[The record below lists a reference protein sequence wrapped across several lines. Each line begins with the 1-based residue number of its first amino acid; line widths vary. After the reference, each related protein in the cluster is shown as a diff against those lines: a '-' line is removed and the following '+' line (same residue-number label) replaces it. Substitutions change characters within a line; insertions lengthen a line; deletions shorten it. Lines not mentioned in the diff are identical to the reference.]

1 MHVLNLYYLLSMLII
16 EEIVLQ
22 LRHQGERRHIVSIAN
37 DPFPI
42 DQHTHLRGTV
52 AYRRD
57 AGKAL
62 RKQVP
67 RSSHAE
73 WSPAADRPDPISLLE
88 EQNHTRLE
96 YLVPLR
102 FERMAASPFTF
113 LRGTAIVMAGDLAAT
128 PVSGIRVQMCGD
140 AHLNNFGIFA
150 TPERNQVFDLNDFDE
165 TLPGPWEWD
174 VKRLAASIV
183 IAGRNNGFP
192 REINRQA
199 VLNCIATY
207 RQRMWG
213 YGEMRHLDVWYA
225 RIDYATSLEAVSSSF
240 RWWVN
245 KQRNRAVRRTHVE
258 LVPKLTQEV
267 NGQIVIKPD
276 PPLITRLED
285 DELATLL
292 SALVE
297 EYRTTLREDRHVL
310 LSKYR
315 YVDVAHKVVGV
326 GSVGTRC
333 YVALLLGSDANDPL
347 FLQIKEARA
356 SVYERYLGRSAYANH
371 GERVVMGQ
379 RLMQASSG
387 IFLGWTRLRSIDY
400 YIRQLR
406 DMKLSVDISTL
417 SEGGFI
423 EYCKFCG
430 WALARAHAR
439 SGDPA
444 MISGYL
450 GQKDVFDQAI
460 AAFAESYADQTE
472 RDHAALVAYVKASQA
487 SVLN

>member
-1 MHVLNLYYLLSMLII
+1 MSTTDDPIQLDEHIHV
-16 EEIVLQ
+16 
-22 LRHQGERRHIVSIAN
+22 
-37 DPFPI
+37 
-42 DQHTHLRGTV
+42 RGTV
-52 AYRRD
+52 ASRLD

-73 WSPAADRPDPISLLE
+73 WSPAADRPDPVSLLE
-88 EQNHTRLE
+88 EQNRTRLE

-102 FERMAASPFTF
+102 FERMSVSPFTF
-113 LRGTAIVMAGDLAAT
+113 LRGTAVVMAADLAAT

-183 IAGRNNGFP
+183 IAGRNNAFP
-192 REINRQA
+192 RDINRQA
-199 VLNCIATY
+199 VLSCLATY
-207 RQRMWG
+207 RQRMWE
-213 YGEMRHLDVWYA
+213 YSQMRHLDVWYSC
-225 RIDYATSLEAVSSSF
+225 IDYAASIQAVHSSF
-240 RWWVN
+240 RWWID
-245 KQRNRAVRRTHVE
+245 KQRDKAIRRTHVE
-258 LVPKLTQEV
+258 LLPKLTQEV
-267 NGQIVIKPD
+267 NGQISIKPE
-276 PPLITRLED
+276 PPMLTRLK
-285 DELATLL
+285 DEELTHLL

-310 LSKYR
+310 LGKYR
-315 YVDVAHKVVGV
+315 YVDVVHKVVGV

-333 YVALLLGSDANDPL
+333 YVALLLGNDTNDPL
-347 FLQIKEARA
+347 FLQIKEAQA
-356 SVYERYLGRSAYANH
+356 SVYERYIGRSAFSNH
-371 GERVVMGQ
+371 GQRVVMGQ

-387 IFLGWTRLRSIDY
+387 IFLGWTRLRSIDV

-417 SEGGFI
+417 REGGFI

-450 GQKDVFDQAI
+450 GRRDVFDQAI
-460 AAFAESYADQTE
+460 ATFAELYADQAE
-472 RDHAALVAYVKASQA
+472 RDHAALVAHLQTIQPPTLS
-487 SVLN
+487 L

>member
-1 MHVLNLYYLLSMLII
+1 M
-16 EEIVLQ
+16 
-22 LRHQGERRHIVSIAN
+22 SIAN
-37 DPFPI
+37 DPLPVDEYI
-42 DQHTHLRGTV
+42 HVIGTV
-52 AYRRD
+52 ASRLA

-67 RSSHAE
+67 RRSHAE
-73 WSPAADRPDPISLLE
+73 WSPATDRPDPVSLLE
-88 EQNHTRLE
+88 EQNRSRLE

-102 FERMAASPFTF
+102 FERMSVSPFTF
-113 LRGTAIVMAGDLAAT
+113 LRGTAIVMAADLAAT

-183 IAGRNNGFP
+183 VAGRNNAFS
-192 REINRQA
+192 RDINRQA
-199 VLNCIATY
+199 VLSCLASY
-207 RQRMWG
+207 RQRMWE
-213 YGEMRHLDVWYA
+213 YSQMRHLEVWYS
-225 RIDYATSLEAVSSSF
+225 RIDYAASLESVSSSF
-240 RWWVN
+240 RWWIN
-245 KQRNRAVRRTHVE
+245 KQSRRATRRTHVE
-258 LVPKLTQEV
+258 LLPKLTQEV
-267 NGQIVIKPD
+267 NGQILIKPD
-276 PPLITRLED
+276 PPVLTRLKD
-285 DELATLL
+285 DELTHML
-292 SALVE
+292 SALVQ

-315 YVDVAHKVVGV
+315 YVDVVHKVVGV

-333 YVALLLGSDANDPL
+333 YVALLLGSDINDPL

-356 SVYERYLGRSAYANH
+356 SVYEPYVGRSAFANH
-371 GERVVMGQ
+371 GQRVVMGQ

-387 IFLGWTRLRSIDY
+387 IFLGWTRLRSIDF

-417 SEGGFI
+417 IEGGFI
-423 EYCKFCG
+423 EYAKFCG

-444 MISGYL
+444 MICGYL

-460 AAFAESYADQTE
+460 AAFAETYADQTE
-472 RDHAALVAYVKASQA
+472 RDHAALVTYIKSAQVPALS
-487 SVLN
+487 

>member
-1 MHVLNLYYLLSMLII
+1 L
-16 EEIVLQ
+16 
-22 LRHQGERRHIVSIAN
+22 SIAN
-37 DPFPI
+37 DPLPVDEYI
-42 DQHTHLRGTV
+42 HVIGTV
-52 AYRRD
+52 ASRLA

-67 RSSHAE
+67 RRSHAE
-73 WSPAADRPDPISLLE
+73 WSPATDRPDPVSLLE
-88 EQNHTRLE
+88 EQNRSRLE

-102 FERMAASPFTF
+102 FERMSVSPFTF
-113 LRGTAIVMAGDLAAT
+113 LRGTAIVMAVDLATT

-183 IAGRNNGFP
+183 VAGRNNAFS
-192 REINRQA
+192 RDINRQA
-199 VLNCIATY
+199 VLSCMASY
-207 RQRMWG
+207 RQRMWE
-213 YGEMRHLDVWYA
+213 YSQMRHLEVWYS
-225 RIDYATSLEAVSSSF
+225 RIDYATSLESVSSSF
-240 RWWVN
+240 RWWIN
-245 KQRNRAVRRTHVE
+245 KQSRRATRRTHVE

-267 NGQIVIKPD
+267 NGQILIKPD
-276 PPLITRLED
+276 PPVLTRLKD
-285 DELATLL
+285 DELARML
-292 SALVE
+292 SALVQ

-315 YVDVAHKVVGV
+315 YVDVVHKVVGV

-333 YVALLLGSDANDPL
+333 YVALLLGSDINDPL

-356 SVYERYLGRSAYANH
+356 SVYEPYVGRSAFANH
-371 GERVVMGQ
+371 GQRVVMGQ

-387 IFLGWTRLRSIDY
+387 IFLGWTRLRSIDF

-417 SEGGFI
+417 IEAGFI
-423 EYCKFCG
+423 EYAKFCG

-460 AAFAESYADQTE
+460 AAFAELYADQTE
-472 RDHAALVAYVKASQA
+472 RDHAALVAYIKGAKAP
-487 SVLN
+487 VLS

>member
-1 MHVLNLYYLLSMLII
+1 L
-16 EEIVLQ
+16 
-22 LRHQGERRHIVSIAN
+22 SIAN
-37 DPFPI
+37 DPLPVDEYI
-42 DQHTHLRGTV
+42 HVIGTV
-52 AYRRD
+52 ASRLA

-67 RSSHAE
+67 RRSHAE
-73 WSPAADRPDPISLLE
+73 WSAATDRPDPVSLLE
-88 EQNHTRLE
+88 EQNRSRLE

-102 FERMAASPFTF
+102 FERMSVSPFTF
-113 LRGTAIVMAGDLAAT
+113 LRGTAIVMAADLAAT

-183 IAGRNNGFP
+183 VAGRNNAFS
-192 REINRQA
+192 RDINRQA
-199 VLNCIATY
+199 VLSCMASY
-207 RQRMWG
+207 RQRMWE
-213 YGEMRHLDVWYA
+213 YSQMRHLEVWYS
-225 RIDYATSLEAVSSSF
+225 RIDYATSLESVSSSF
-240 RWWVN
+240 RWWIN
-245 KQRNRAVRRTHVE
+245 KQSRRATRRTHVD

-267 NGQIVIKPD
+267 NGQILIKPD
-276 PPLITRLED
+276 PPVLTRLKD
-285 DELATLL
+285 DELTRML
-292 SALVE
+292 SALVQ

-315 YVDVAHKVVGV
+315 YVDVVHKVVGV

-333 YVALLLGSDANDPL
+333 YVTLLLGSDINDPL
-347 FLQIKEARA
+347 FLQIKEAQA
-356 SVYERYLGRSAYANH
+356 SVYEPYLGRSTFANH
-371 GERVVMGQ
+371 GQRVVMGQ

-387 IFLGWTRLRSIDY
+387 IFLGWTRLRSIDF

-417 SEGGFI
+417 IEGGFI
-423 EYCKFCG
+423 EYSKFCG

-460 AAFAESYADQTE
+460 AAFAETYADQTE
-472 RDHAALVAYVKASQA
+472 RDHATLVAYIKGAKAP
-487 SVLN
+487 VLS

>member
-1 MHVLNLYYLLSMLII
+1 M
-16 EEIVLQ
+16 
-22 LRHQGERRHIVSIAN
+22 SITN
-37 DPFPI
+37 DPSAVEHQTL
-42 DQHTHLRGTV
+42 DQHTHERGTA

-57 AGKAL
+57 AGRAL
-62 RKQVP
+62 RKKAS
-67 RSSHAE
+67 RRSHAE
-73 WSPAADRPDPISLLE
+73 WSPAANRPDPISLME
-88 EQNHTRLE
+88 EQNQTRLQH
-96 YLVPLR
+96 LIPLR
-102 FERMAASPFTF
+102 FERVSASPFTY
-113 LRGTAIVMAGDLAAT
+113 LRGTAIVMAADLAAT
-128 PVSGIRVQMCGD
+128 PVSGIHVQMCGD

-150 TPERNQVFDLNDFDE
+150 TPERHQVFDLNDFDE

-183 IAGRNNGFP
+183 IAGRNNGFS
-192 REINRQA
+192 RDVNRQA
-199 VLNCIATY
+199 VLSCMASY
-207 RQRMWG
+207 RQRMWE
-213 YGEMRHLDVWYA
+213 YSEMRHLEVWYT
-225 RIDYATSLEAVSSSF
+225 RIDYASSLEAVNDSF

-245 KQRNRAVRRTHVE
+245 KQSKRATRRTHVE
-258 LVPKLTQEV
+258 LAPKLTEEV
-267 NGQIVIKPD
+267 NGQILIKPE
-276 PPLITRLED
+276 PPVLTRLK
-285 DELATLL
+285 DEELTHLL

-315 YVDVAHKVVGV
+315 YVDVVHKVVGI

-333 YVALLLGSDANDPL
+333 YVALLLGNGLNDPL
-347 FLQIKEARA
+347 FLQIKQAQA

-371 GERVVMGQ
+371 GRRVVMGQ

-387 IFLGWTRLRSIDY
+387 IFLGWTRLRTFDF

-406 DMKLSVDISTL
+406 DMKLSVDTSTL
-417 SEGGFI
+417 TDAGLN
-423 EYCKFCG
+423 EYAKFCG

-460 AAFAESYADQTE
+460 ATFAELYADQTE
-472 RDHAALVAYVKASQA
+472 RDHAALVAHLQTAQPSTL
-487 SVLN
+487 S

>member
-1 MHVLNLYYLLSMLII
+1 L
-16 EEIVLQ
+16 
-22 LRHQGERRHIVSIAN
+22 SIAN
-37 DPFPI
+37 EPLPV
-42 DQHTHLRGTV
+42 DQHTHHIGAL
-52 AYRRD
+52 ARRLT

-62 RKQVP
+62 RKKVP

-73 WSPAADRPDPISLLE
+73 WSPAADRPDPVSLLE
-88 EQNHTRLE
+88 EQNRTRLSN
-96 YLVPLR
+96 LVPLR
-102 FERMAASPFTF
+102 FERMSASPFTF
-113 LRGTAIVMAGDLAAT
+113 LRGTAIVMAADLAAT
-128 PVSGIRVQMCGD
+128 PVSGIRVQLCGD

-174 VKRLAASIV
+174 VKRLAASIIV
-183 IAGRNNGFP
+183 AGRNNDFS

-199 VLNCIATY
+199 VLSSLASY
-207 RQRMWG
+207 RQRMCE
-213 YGEMRHLDVWYA
+213 YSEMRHLDVWYS
-225 RIDYATSLEAVSSSF
+225 RIDYASSLEAVSSSF
-240 RWWVN
+240 QWWIN
-245 KQRNRAVRRTHVE
+245 KQRKRAVRRTHVE

-267 NGQIVIKPD
+267 NGQILIKPE
-276 PPLITRLED
+276 PPLITRLDD
-285 DELATLL
+285 DELMHLL
-292 SALVE
+292 GALVE

-333 YVALLLGSDANDPL
+333 YVALLLGGDSTDPL

-356 SVYERYLGRSAYANH
+356 SVYERYLGPSVYSNH
-371 GERVVMGQ
+371 GERVVNGQ

-387 IFLGWTRLRSIDY
+387 IFLGWTRLRSIDF

-406 DMKLSVDISTL
+406 DMKLSIDISTL
-417 SEGGFI
+417 IEGGFT

-444 MISGYL
+444 LISGYL
-450 GQKDVFDQAI
+450 GQKDVFDQAV
-460 AAFAESYADQTE
+460 ATFAETYADQNE
-472 RDHAALVAYVKASQA
+472 RDHAALLAYVQANQA
-487 SVLN
+487 SVSS

>member
-1 MHVLNLYYLLSMLII
+1 M
-16 EEIVLQ
+16 
-22 LRHQGERRHIVSIAN
+22 SIAN
-37 DPFPI
+37 EPLPVDEHSHQI
-42 DQHTHLRGTV
+42 GSV
-52 AYRRD
+52 EYRRD

-62 RKQVP
+62 RKQVS
-67 RSSHAE
+67 RRSHAK

-88 EQNHTRLE
+88 EQNRTRLD

-102 FERMAASPFTF
+102 FERMSASPFTF
-113 LRGTAIVMAGDLAAT
+113 LRGTAIVMAADLAAT

-183 IAGRNNGFP
+183 IAGRNNGFS
-192 REINRQA
+192 RDVNRQA
-199 VLNCIATY
+199 VLSCIATY
-207 RQRMWG
+207 RQRMWE
-213 YGEMRHLDVWYA
+213 YGDMRHLEVWYS
-225 RIDYATSLEAVSSSF
+225 RIDYASSLEAVNESF
-240 RWWVN
+240 RWWVD
-245 KQRNRAVRRTHVE
+245 KQRARAVRRTHVE
-258 LVPKLTQEV
+258 LLPKLTEEV
-267 NGQIVIKPD
+267 NGQVLIKPE
-276 PPLITRLED
+276 PPLLTRLK
-285 DELATLL
+285 DEELTRML

-310 LSKYR
+310 LSKYN
-315 YVDVAHKVVGV
+315 YVDVVHKVVGV

-333 YVALLLGSDANDPL
+333 YVALLLGNGTNDPL

-356 SVYERYLGRSAYANH
+356 SVYEPYVGRSAFSNH

-387 IFLGWTRLRSIDY
+387 IFLGWTRLGPIDF

-417 SEGGFI
+417 SEGGFN
-423 EYCKFCG
+423 EYAKFCG

-460 AAFAESYADQTE
+460 ATFAELYADQAE
-472 RDHAALVAYVKASQA
+472 RDHAALVSHLQTTPQA
-487 SVLN
+487 TLS

>member
-1 MHVLNLYYLLSMLII
+1 L
-16 EEIVLQ
+16 
-22 LRHQGERRHIVSIAN
+22 SIAN
-37 DPFPI
+37 DPLPVDEYI
-42 DQHTHLRGTV
+42 HVIGTV
-52 AYRRD
+52 ASRLA

-67 RSSHAE
+67 RRSHAE
-73 WSPAADRPDPISLLE
+73 WSPATDRPDPVSLLE
-88 EQNHTRLE
+88 EQNRNRLE

-102 FERMAASPFTF
+102 FERMSVSPFTF
-113 LRGTAIVMAGDLAAT
+113 LRGTAIVMAADLAAT

-183 IAGRNNGFP
+183 VAGRNNAFS
-192 REINRQA
+192 RDINRQA
-199 VLNCIATY
+199 VLSCMASY
-207 RQRMWG
+207 RQRMWE
-213 YGEMRHLDVWYA
+213 YSQMRHLEVWYS
-225 RIDYATSLEAVSSSF
+225 RIDYATSLESVSSSF
-240 RWWVN
+240 RWWIN
-245 KQRNRAVRRTHVE
+245 KQSRRATRRTHVD

-267 NGQIVIKPD
+267 NGQILIKPD
-276 PPLITRLED
+276 PPVLTRLKD
-285 DELATLL
+285 DELTRML
-292 SALVE
+292 SALVQ

-315 YVDVAHKVVGV
+315 YVDVVHKVVGV

-333 YVALLLGSDANDPL
+333 YVTLLLGSDINDPL
-347 FLQIKEARA
+347 FLQIKEAQA
-356 SVYERYLGRSAYANH
+356 SVYEPYLGRSTFANH
-371 GERVVMGQ
+371 GQRVVMGQ

-387 IFLGWTRLRSIDY
+387 IFLGWTRLRSIDF

-417 SEGGFI
+417 IEGGFI
-423 EYCKFCG
+423 EYSKFCG

-460 AAFAESYADQTE
+460 AAFAETYADQTE
-472 RDHAALVAYVKASQA
+472 RDHATLVAYIKGAKAP
-487 SVLN
+487 VLS

>member
-1 MHVLNLYYLLSMLII
+1 VN
-16 EEIVLQ
+16 
-22 LRHQGERRHIVSIAN
+22 IAN
-37 DPFPI
+37 DPLPV
-42 DQHTHLRGTV
+42 DQPTHHTGALV
-52 AYRRD
+52 RRLA

-62 RKQVP
+62 RKTVP

-73 WSPAADRPDPISLLE
+73 WSPSADRPDPVSLLE
-88 EQNHTRLE
+88 EQNRIRLAH
-96 YLVPLR
+96 LVPLR
-102 FERMAASPFTF
+102 FERMSVSPFTF
-113 LRGTAIVMAGDLAAT
+113 LRGTAVVMAGDLAST
-128 PVSGIRVQMCGD
+128 PVSGIRVQLCGD
-140 AHLNNFGIFA
+140 AHLNNFGIYA

-183 IAGRNNGFP
+183 VAGRNNGFP
-192 REINRQA
+192 RDLNRQA
-199 VLNCIATY
+199 VLSCIASY
-207 RQRMWG
+207 RQRMWE
-213 YGEMRHLDVWYA
+213 YSQMRHLEVWYS
-225 RIDYATSLEAVSSSF
+225 RIDYASSLEAVSSSF
-240 RWWVN
+240 QWWIN
-245 KQRNRAVRRTHVE
+245 KQRKRAVRRTHVE
-258 LVPKLTQEV
+258 LLPKLTQEV
-267 NGQIVIKPD
+267 NGQILIKPD
-276 PPLITRLED
+276 PPLITRLDD
-285 DELATLL
+285 DELIHML

-297 EYRTTLREDRHVL
+297 AYRTTLREDRHVL

-315 YVDVAHKVVGV
+315 YVDVAYKVVGV

-333 YVALLLGSDANDPL
+333 YVALLLGSDSNDPL

-356 SVYERYLGRSAYANH
+356 SVYERYLGPSTYANH
-371 GERVVMGQ
+371 GERVINGQ

-387 IFLGWTRLRSIDY
+387 IFLGWTRLGSIDF

-417 SEGGFI
+417 IEGGFI

-450 GQKDVFDQAI
+450 GQKDIFDQAI
-460 AAFAESYADQTE
+460 AAFAETYADQTE
-472 RDHAALVAYVKASQA
+472 RDHAALVAYIQATQA
-487 SVLN
+487 SVLS

>member
-1 MHVLNLYYLLSMLII
+1 L
-16 EEIVLQ
+16 
-22 LRHQGERRHIVSIAN
+22 SIAN
-37 DPFPI
+37 EPLPVDEHSHQI
-42 DQHTHLRGTV
+42 GSV
-52 AYRRD
+52 EYRRD

-62 RKQVP
+62 RKQVS
-67 RSSHAE
+67 RRSHAK

-88 EQNHTRLE
+88 EQNRSRLD

-102 FERMAASPFTF
+102 FERMSASPFTF
-113 LRGTAIVMAGDLAAT
+113 LRGTAIVMAADLAVT

-183 IAGRNNGFP
+183 IAGRNNGFSHDV
-192 REINRQA
+192 NRQA

-207 RQRMWG
+207 RQRMWE
-213 YGEMRHLDVWYA
+213 YGDMRHLEVWYS
-225 RIDYATSLEAVSSSF
+225 RIDYASSLEAVNESF

-245 KQRNRAVRRTHVE
+245 KQRAKAVRRTHVE
-258 LVPKLTQEV
+258 LLPKITEEV
-267 NGQIVIKPD
+267 NGQVLIKPE
-276 PPLITRLED
+276 PPLLTRLK
-285 DELATLL
+285 DEELTRML

-310 LSKYR
+310 LSKYN
-315 YVDVAHKVVGV
+315 YVDVVHKVVGV

-333 YVALLLGSDANDPL
+333 YVALLLGNGTDDPL

-356 SVYERYLGRSAYANH
+356 SVYEPYVGRSAFSNH

-387 IFLGWTRLRSIDY
+387 IFLGWTRLGPIDF

-417 SEGGFI
+417 SEGGFN
-423 EYCKFCG
+423 EYAKFCG

-450 GQKDVFDQAI
+450 SQKDVFDQAI
-460 AAFAESYADQTE
+460 ATFAELYADQAE
-472 RDHAALVAYVKASQA
+472 RDHAALVSHLQTTPQA
-487 SVLN
+487 TLS

>member
-1 MHVLNLYYLLSMLII
+1 L
-16 EEIVLQ
+16 
-22 LRHQGERRHIVSIAN
+22 SIAN
-37 DPFPI
+37 DPLPA
-42 DQHTHLRGTV
+42 DQHIHQRG
-52 AYRRD
+52 ALINRLA

-62 RKQVP
+62 RKKLP

-73 WSPAADRPDPISLLE
+73 WSPAADRPDPVSLLE
-88 EQNHTRLE
+88 EQNRTRLSN
-96 YLVPLR
+96 LVPLR
-102 FERMAASPFTF
+102 FERMSASPFTF
-113 LRGTAIVMAGDLAAT
+113 LRGTAIVMAADLAAT
-128 PVSGIRVQMCGD
+128 PVSGIRVQICGD

-174 VKRLAASIV
+174 VKRLAASIIV
-183 IAGRNNGFP
+183 AGRDNGFP
-192 REINRQA
+192 RELNKQA
-199 VLNCIATY
+199 VLSCIASY
-207 RQRMWG
+207 RQRMWE
-213 YGEMRHLDVWYA
+213 YSEMRHLEVWYS
-225 RIDYATSLEAVSSSF
+225 RIDYASSLEAVSSSF
-240 RWWVN
+240 QWWIN
-245 KQRNRAVRRTHVE
+245 KQRKRAVRRTHVE
-258 LVPKLTQEV
+258 LVPKLTEEV
-267 NGQIVIKPD
+267 NGQILIKPE
-276 PPLITRLED
+276 PPLITRLDD
-285 DELATLL
+285 DELINLL
-292 SALVE
+292 GALVE
-297 EYRTTLREDRHVL
+297 QYRTTLREDRHVL

-333 YVALLLGSDANDPL
+333 YVALLLGSDSNDPL

-356 SVYERYLGRSAYANH
+356 SVYERYLGPSAYANH
-371 GERVVMGQ
+371 GERVVNGQ

-417 SEGGFI
+417 IEGGFM

-444 MISGYL
+444 LISGYL

-460 AAFAESYADQTE
+460 ATFAEKYADQNE
-472 RDHAALVAYVKASQA
+472 RDHAALVAYVQANQA
-487 SVLN
+487 SISS

>member
-1 MHVLNLYYLLSMLII
+1 M
-16 EEIVLQ
+16 
-22 LRHQGERRHIVSIAN
+22 SIAN
-37 DPFPI
+37 DPLPVDEYI
-42 DQHTHLRGTV
+42 HVIGTV
-52 AYRRD
+52 ASRLA

-67 RSSHAE
+67 RRSHAE
-73 WSPAADRPDPISLLE
+73 WSPATDRPDPVSLLE
-88 EQNHTRLE
+88 EQNRSRLE

-102 FERMAASPFTF
+102 FERMSVSPFTF
-113 LRGTAIVMAGDLAAT
+113 LRGTAIVMAADLAAT

-183 IAGRNNGFP
+183 VAGRNNAFS
-192 REINRQA
+192 RDINRQA
-199 VLNCIATY
+199 VLSCMASY
-207 RQRMWG
+207 RQRMWE
-213 YGEMRHLDVWYA
+213 YSQMRHLEVWYS
-225 RIDYATSLEAVSSSF
+225 RIDYATSLESVSSSF
-240 RWWVN
+240 RWWIN
-245 KQRNRAVRRTHVE
+245 KQSRRATRRTHVE
-258 LVPKLTQEV
+258 LLPKLTQEV
-267 NGQIVIKPD
+267 NGQILIKPD
-276 PPLITRLED
+276 PPVLTRLKD
-285 DELATLL
+285 DELTHML
-292 SALVE
+292 SALVQ

-315 YVDVAHKVVGV
+315 YVDVVHKVVGV

-333 YVALLLGSDANDPL
+333 YVALLLGSDINDPL

-356 SVYERYLGRSAYANH
+356 SVYEPYVGRSAFANH
-371 GERVVMGQ
+371 GQRVVMGQ

-387 IFLGWTRLRSIDY
+387 IFLGWTRLRSIDF

-417 SEGGFI
+417 IEGGFI
-423 EYCKFCG
+423 EYAKFCG

-460 AAFAESYADQTE
+460 AAFAETYADQTE
-472 RDHAALVAYVKASQA
+472 RDHAALVTYIKSAQVPALS
-487 SVLN
+487 

>member
-1 MHVLNLYYLLSMLII
+1 MS
-16 EEIVLQ
+16 IVNESLPVDEQ
-22 LRHQGERRHIVSIAN
+22 SHQIGSVE
-37 DPFPI
+37 
-42 DQHTHLRGTV
+42 
-52 AYRRD
+52 YRRN

-62 RKQVP
+62 RKIVS
-67 RSSHAE
+67 RRSHAK

-88 EQNHTRLE
+88 EQNRTRLD

-102 FERMAASPFTF
+102 FERMSASPFTF
-113 LRGTAIVMAGDLAAT
+113 LRGTAIVMAADLAAT
-128 PVSGIRVQMCGD
+128 PVSGIHVQMCGD

-183 IAGRNNGFP
+183 IAGRNNGFS
-192 REINRQA
+192 RDVNRRA
-199 VLNCIATY
+199 VLSCIATY
-207 RQRMWG
+207 RQRMWE
-213 YGEMRHLDVWYA
+213 YGDMRHLEVWYS
-225 RIDYATSLEAVSSSF
+225 RIDYASSLEAVNESF
-240 RWWVN
+240 RWWVD
-245 KQRNRAVRRTHVE
+245 KQRARAVRRTHVE
-258 LVPKLTQEV
+258 LLPKLTQEV
-267 NGQIVIKPD
+267 NGRVLIKPE
-276 PPLITRLED
+276 PPLLTRLKD
-285 DELATLL
+285 DELTRML

-310 LSKYR
+310 LSKYN
-315 YVDVAHKVVGV
+315 YVDVVHKVVGV

-333 YVALLLGSDANDPL
+333 YVALLLGNGSNDPL

-356 SVYERYLGRSAYANH
+356 SVYEPYVGRSTFSNH

-387 IFLGWTRLRSIDY
+387 IFLGWTRLGPIDF

-417 SEGGFI
+417 SEGGFN
-423 EYCKFCG
+423 EYAKFCG

-460 AAFAESYADQTE
+460 ATFAELYADQAE
-472 RDHAALVAYVKASQA
+472 RDHAALVAHLKTTPQPTLS
-487 SVLN
+487 

>member
-1 MHVLNLYYLLSMLII
+1 MTTTTTPSTESGGWDVSLTS
-16 EEIVLQ
+16 
-22 LRHQGERRHIVSIAN
+22 RAERSA
-37 DPFPI
+37 
-42 DQHTHLRGTV
+42 
-52 AYRRD
+52 

-62 RKQVP
+62 RSKTP
-67 RSSHAE
+67 RSSHAA
-73 WSPAADRPDPISLLE
+73 WSPDPERPDPISLLE
-88 EQNHTRLE
+88 EANKTRVE
-96 YLVPLR
+96 PLVPIR
-102 FERMAASPFTF
+102 FGRMSLSPFAF
-113 LRGTAIVMAGDLAAT
+113 YRGSADLMAHDLATT
-128 PVSGIRVQMCGD
+128 PISGIKAQLCGD
-140 AHLNNFGIFA
+140 AHLSNFGVYA
-150 TPERNQVFDLNDFDE
+150 SPERRQVFDLNDFDE

-174 VKRLAASIV
+174 VKRLAASII
-183 IAGRNNGFP
+183 IAGRNNGFS
-192 REINRQA
+192 RDVNRQA
-199 VLNCIATY
+199 VLSCLATY
-207 RQRMWG
+207 RQRMWE
-213 YGEMRHLDVWYA
+213 YGDMRHLEVWYS
-225 RIDYATSLEAVSSSF
+225 RIDYASSLEAVSESF

-245 KQRNRAVRRTHVE
+245 KQSKRATRRTHVE
-258 LVPKLTQEV
+258 LAPKLTQEV
-267 NGQIVIKPD
+267 NGQILIKPD
-276 PPLITRLED
+276 PPLISRLDD
-285 DELATLL
+285 DELTNLL
-292 SALVE
+292 GSLVE

-333 YVALLLGSDANDPL
+333 YVALLLGSDSNDPL

-406 DMKLSVDISTL
+406 DMKLSIDISTL
-417 SEGGFI
+417 SEGGFN
-423 EYCKFCG
+423 EYAKFCG

-450 GQKDVFDQAI
+450 GRRDVFDQAI
-460 AAFAESYADQTE
+460 ATFAELYADQAE
-472 RDHAALVAYVKASQA
+472 RDHAALVAYLQTTQPATLS
-487 SVLN
+487 

>member
-1 MHVLNLYYLLSMLII
+1 M
-16 EEIVLQ
+16 
-22 LRHQGERRHIVSIAN
+22 SIAN
-37 DPFPI
+37 EPSTVEHQTL
-42 DQHTHLRGTV
+42 DQHSHQRGSV
-52 AYRRD
+52 AYRRN

-67 RSSHAE
+67 RRSHAE

-88 EQNHTRLE
+88 EQNRTRLE
-96 YLVPLR
+96 SLVSLR
-102 FERMAASPFTF
+102 FERMSASPFTF
-113 LRGTAIVMAGDLAAT
+113 LRGTAIVMAADLAAT

-174 VKRLAASIV
+174 VKRLAASII
-183 IAGRNNGFP
+183 IAGRNNGFS
-192 REINRQA
+192 RDVNRQA
-199 VLNCIATY
+199 VLSCLATY
-207 RQRMWG
+207 RQRMWE
-213 YGEMRHLDVWYA
+213 YGDMRHLEVWYS
-225 RIDYATSLEAVSSSF
+225 RIDYASSLEAVSESF

-245 KQRNRAVRRTHVE
+245 KQSKRATRRTHVE
-258 LVPKLTQEV
+258 LAPKLTQEV
-267 NGQIVIKPD
+267 DGQISIKPD
-276 PPLITRLED
+276 PPLISRLDD
-285 DELATLL
+285 DELTHLL
-292 SALVE
+292 GSLVE

-333 YVALLLGSDANDPL
+333 YVALLLGSDSNDPL

-406 DMKLSVDISTL
+406 DMKLSIDISTL
-417 SEGGFI
+417 SEGGFN
-423 EYCKFCG
+423 EYAKFCG

-450 GQKDVFDQAI
+450 GRRDVFDQAI
-460 AAFAESYADQTE
+460 ATFAELYADQAE
-472 RDHAALVAYVKASQA
+472 RDHAALVAYLQTTQPATLS
-487 SVLN
+487 

>member
-1 MHVLNLYYLLSMLII
+1 L
-16 EEIVLQ
+16 
-22 LRHQGERRHIVSIAN
+22 SIAN
-37 DPFPI
+37 DPLPVDEYI
-42 DQHTHLRGTV
+42 HVIGTV
-52 AYRRD
+52 ASRLA

-67 RSSHAE
+67 RRSHAE
-73 WSPAADRPDPISLLE
+73 WSPATDRPDPVSLLE
-88 EQNHTRLE
+88 EQNRSRLE

-102 FERMAASPFTF
+102 FERMSVSPFTF
-113 LRGTAIVMAGDLAAT
+113 LRGTAIVMAADLAAT

-183 IAGRNNGFP
+183 VAGRNNAFS
-192 REINRQA
+192 RDINRQA
-199 VLNCIATY
+199 VLSCMASY
-207 RQRMWG
+207 RQRMWE
-213 YGEMRHLDVWYA
+213 YSQMRHLEVWYS
-225 RIDYATSLEAVSSSF
+225 RIDYAASLESVSSSF
-240 RWWVN
+240 RWWIN
-245 KQRNRAVRRTHVE
+245 KQSRRATRRTHVE
-258 LVPKLTQEV
+258 LLPKLTQEV
-267 NGQIVIKPD
+267 NGQILIKPD
-276 PPLITRLED
+276 PPVLTRLKD
-285 DELATLL
+285 DELTHML
-292 SALVE
+292 SALVQ

-315 YVDVAHKVVGV
+315 YVDVVHKVVGV

-333 YVALLLGSDANDPL
+333 YVALLLGSDINDPL

-356 SVYERYLGRSAYANH
+356 SVYEPYVGRSAFANH
-371 GERVVMGQ
+371 GQRVVMGQ

-387 IFLGWTRLRSIDY
+387 IFLGWTRLRSIDF

-417 SEGGFI
+417 IEGGFI
-423 EYCKFCG
+423 EYAKFCG

-460 AAFAESYADQTE
+460 AAFAETYADQTE
-472 RDHAALVAYVKASQA
+472 RDHAALVTYIKSAQA
-487 SVLN
+487 PALS

>member
-1 MHVLNLYYLLSMLII
+1 M
-16 EEIVLQ
+16 
-22 LRHQGERRHIVSIAN
+22 SIAN
-37 DPFPI
+37 DPLPVDEYI
-42 DQHTHLRGTV
+42 HVIGTV
-52 AYRRD
+52 ASRLA

-67 RSSHAE
+67 RRSHAE
-73 WSPAADRPDPISLLE
+73 WSPATDRPDPVSLLE
-88 EQNHTRLE
+88 EQNRSRLE

-102 FERMAASPFTF
+102 FERMSVSPFTF
-113 LRGTAIVMAGDLAAT
+113 LRGTAIVMAADLAAT

-183 IAGRNNGFP
+183 VAGRNNAFS
-192 REINRQA
+192 RDINRQA
-199 VLNCIATY
+199 VLSCMASY
-207 RQRMWG
+207 RQRMWE
-213 YGEMRHLDVWYA
+213 YSQMRHLEVWYS
-225 RIDYATSLEAVSSSF
+225 RIDYATSLESVSSSF
-240 RWWVN
+240 RWWIN
-245 KQRNRAVRRTHVE
+245 KQSRRATRRTHVD

-267 NGQIVIKPD
+267 NGQILIKPD
-276 PPLITRLED
+276 PPVLTRLKD
-285 DELATLL
+285 DELTRML
-292 SALVE
+292 SALVQ

-315 YVDVAHKVVGV
+315 YVDVVHKVVGV

-333 YVALLLGSDANDPL
+333 YVTLLLGSDINDPL
-347 FLQIKEARA
+347 FLQIKEAQA
-356 SVYERYLGRSAYANH
+356 SVYEPYLGRSAFANH
-371 GERVVMGQ
+371 GQRVVMGQ

-387 IFLGWTRLRSIDY
+387 IFLGWTRLRSIDF

-417 SEGGFI
+417 IEGGFI
-423 EYCKFCG
+423 EYSKFCG

-460 AAFAESYADQTE
+460 AAFAETYADQTE
-472 RDHAALVAYVKASQA
+472 RDHATLVAHIKGAKAP
-487 SVLN
+487 VLS

>member
-1 MHVLNLYYLLSMLII
+1 M
-16 EEIVLQ
+16 
-22 LRHQGERRHIVSIAN
+22 SIAN
-37 DPFPI
+37 DPLQV
-42 DQHTHLRGTV
+42 DEHTHVTGTV
-52 AYRRD
+52 TGRRD

-62 RKQVP
+62 RKKVP

-73 WSPAADRPDPISLLE
+73 WSPAADRLDPVSLLE
-88 EQNHTRLE
+88 EQNRTRLE

-102 FERMAASPFTF
+102 FERMSASPFTF
-113 LRGTAIVMAGDLAAT
+113 LRGTAVVMAADLAAT
-128 PVSGIRVQMCGD
+128 PVSGIRVQLCGD

-183 IAGRNNGFP
+183 VAGRNNGFP
-192 REINRQA
+192 RDINRQA
-199 VLNCIATY
+199 VLSCMASY
-207 RQRMWG
+207 RQRMWE
-213 YGEMRHLDVWYA
+213 YGEMRHLEVWYS
-225 RIDYATSLEAVSSSF
+225 RIDYATSLESVSSSF
-240 RWWVN
+240 RWWIN
-245 KQRNRAVRRTHVE
+245 KQSKRATRRTHVE
-258 LVPKLTQEV
+258 LVPKLTQEM
-267 NGQIVIKPD
+267 NGQILIKPD
-276 PPLITRLED
+276 PPLITRLDD
-285 DELATLL
+285 DELIHML

-315 YVDVAHKVVGV
+315 YVDVARKVVGV

-333 YVALLLGSDANDPL
+333 YVALLLGSDTNDPL

-356 SVYERYLGRSAYANH
+356 SVYEPYIGRSTFANH
-371 GERVVMGQ
+371 GQRVVMGQ

-387 IFLGWTRLRSIDY
+387 IFLGWTRLRSIDF

-417 SEGGFI
+417 SEEGFI

-450 GQKDVFDQAI
+450 GRRDVFDQAI
-460 AAFAESYADQTE
+460 ATFAELYADQTE
-472 RDHAALVAYVKASQA
+472 RDQAALVAYIQA
-487 SVLN
+487 NQPPTLS

>member
-1 MHVLNLYYLLSMLII
+1 MDH
-16 EEIVLQ
+16 
-22 LRHQGERRHIVSIAN
+22 
-37 DPFPI
+37 
-42 DQHTHLRGTV
+42 HTHERGAV
-52 AYRRD
+52 ANRLN

-73 WSPAADRPDPISLLE
+73 WSPAADRPDPVSLLE
-88 EQNHTRLE
+88 EQNRTRQQD
-96 YLVPLR
+96 LVPLR
-102 FERMAASPFTF
+102 FERMSASPFTF
-113 LRGTAIVMAGDLAAT
+113 LRGTAVVMAADLAST

-183 IAGRNNGFP
+183 VAGRSNGFP
-192 REINRQA
+192 TNINRQA
-199 VLNCIATY
+199 ALSCLATY
-207 RQRMWG
+207 RQRMWE
-213 YGEMRHLDVWYA
+213 YSEMRHLDVWYA
-225 RIDYATSLEAVSSSF
+225 RIDYAASLETVSNSL

-245 KQRNRAVRRTHVE
+245 KQRKRAMRRTHVE

-267 NGQIVIKPD
+267 NGQILIKSD
-276 PPLITRLED
+276 PPLILRLD
-285 DELATLL
+285 DEELTHML

-297 EYRTTLREDRHVL
+297 EYRTTLRKDRHVL

-315 YVDVAHKVVGV
+315 YMDVARKVVGV

-333 YVALLLGSDANDPL
+333 FVALLLGSDTRDPL
-347 FLQIKEARA
+347 FLQIKEAQA
-356 SVYERYLGRSAYANH
+356 SVYERYIGKSAFANH
-371 GERVVMGQ
+371 GERVVTGQ

-387 IFLGWTRLRSIDY
+387 IFLGWTRLHSIDY

-406 DMKLSVDISTL
+406 DMKLSVDVSTL
-417 SEGGFI
+417 SVEGFI

-444 MISGYL
+444 IISGYL
-450 GQKDVFDQAI
+450 GKRDVFDQAI
-460 AAFAESYADQTE
+460 ATFAEKYAGQTE
-472 RDHAALVAYVKASQA
+472 RDHAGLVTYIRTRAKLQ
-487 SVLN
+487 N

>member
-1 MHVLNLYYLLSMLII
+1 
-16 EEIVLQ
+16 
-22 LRHQGERRHIVSIAN
+22 
-37 DPFPI
+37 
-42 DQHTHLRGTV
+42 
-52 AYRRD
+52 
-57 AGKAL
+57 
-62 RKQVP
+62 
-67 RSSHAE
+67 
-73 WSPAADRPDPISLLE
+73 
-88 EQNHTRLE
+88 
-96 YLVPLR
+96 VPLR
-102 FERMAASPFTF
+102 FERMSVSPFTF
-113 LRGTAIVMAGDLAAT
+113 LRGTAVVMAGDLAAT
-128 PVSGIRVQMCGD
+128 PISGIQVQMCGD

-192 REINRQA
+192 RDINRQA
-199 VLNCIATY
+199 VLSCIATY
-207 RQRMWG
+207 RQRMWA
-213 YGEMRHLDVWYA
+213 YGDMRHLDVWYS
-225 RIDYATSLEAVSSSF
+225 RIDYATSLQAVSSSF
-240 RWWVN
+240 RWWIN
-245 KQRNRAVRRTHVE
+245 KQRDKAVRRTHVE
-258 LVPKLTQEV
+258 LLPKLTQEV

-276 PPLITRLED
+276 PPLISRLDD
-285 DELATLL
+285 DELATML

-356 SVYERYLGRSAYANH
+356 SVYERYLGRSIYSNH

-460 AAFAESYADQTE
+460 ATFAETYADQTE
-472 RDHAALVAYVKASQA
+472 RDHAALVAYVKESQA